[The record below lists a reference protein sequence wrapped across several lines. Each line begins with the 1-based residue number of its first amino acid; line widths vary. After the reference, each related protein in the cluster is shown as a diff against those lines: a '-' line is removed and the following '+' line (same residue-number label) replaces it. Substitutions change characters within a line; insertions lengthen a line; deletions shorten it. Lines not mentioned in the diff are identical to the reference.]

1 MMNVHT
7 LAFAGFGLAWA
18 AIITMAWY
26 QHLLLLPLW
35 PVW

>member
-1 MMNVHT
+1 MINAHT

-26 QHLLLLPLW
+26 QHLRLLP
-35 PVW
+35 VW